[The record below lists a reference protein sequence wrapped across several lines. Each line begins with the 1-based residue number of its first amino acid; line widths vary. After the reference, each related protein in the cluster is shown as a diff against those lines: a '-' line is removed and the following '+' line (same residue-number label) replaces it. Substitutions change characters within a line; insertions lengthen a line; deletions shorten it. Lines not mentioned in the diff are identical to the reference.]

1 MKTSTKKRNNKTNI
15 KPNLAG
21 GGGGNSHTSYG
32 PGPGPKGQDP
42 KESFDQF
49 LKRIFPGEPQIPEG
63 VTAKDYFH
71 EGKSLYTYVPPEI
84 SVKEYH
90 RVLRGEPSLKHP
102 RNRGGKSRKKYR
114 KPRI

>member
-1 MKTSTKKRNNKTNI
+1 MKTSTKKRNNKT
-15 KPNLAG
+15 KLAG
-21 GGGGNSHTSYG
+21 GGVGNSHTSYV
-32 PGPGPKGQDP
+32 PGPKGQDP
-42 KESFDQF
+42 TETFDHF

-63 VTAKDYFH
+63 VPAKDYFH
-71 EGKSLYTYVPPEI
+71 EGKSIFTYVPPEI